1 MSQLHQSPLFRRK
14 HLDVMEWILFVNAQ
28 HETTYQYIYGDKD
41 SFELAFNLAD
51 KGKQYNRVKYG
62 PRASFRPLEV
72 LSERPPPPPPA

>member
-1 MSQLHQSPLFRRK
+1 
-14 HLDVMEWILFVNAQ
+14 MEWILFVNAQ

-72 LSERPPPPPPA
+72 LSTPPPPTCMILCLHTVADAKAIIQ